1 MYCVMKL
8 QRRVNRRV
16 ENKEYLKW
24 YVDISPDIIKQTG
37 WKEGVSLNAVVK
49 NGKIVLETTDN

>member
-1 MYCVMKL
+1 MKL

-16 ENKEYLKW
+16 QDKEYLKW

-37 WKEGVSLNAVVK
+37 WKEGISLKAVVK
-49 NGKIVLETTDN
+49 NGKIVLETIEN